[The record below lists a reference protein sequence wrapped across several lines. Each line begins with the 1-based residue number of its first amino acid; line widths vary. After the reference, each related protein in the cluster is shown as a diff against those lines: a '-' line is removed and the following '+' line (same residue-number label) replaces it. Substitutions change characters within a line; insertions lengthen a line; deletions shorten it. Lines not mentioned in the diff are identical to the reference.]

1 MNDSDEEGLIETAK
15 ANSASVS
22 DAFARASTL
31 KDFLMDE
38 DARVSIHCIN
48 ATKMEQELFID
59 KAYDIDGVVV
69 ELRSVAG
76 IASPIFY
83 LLLPQSSVNAVYHV
97 LKKHECLNSYSV
109 RGLKCLLNA
118 VGTHVAYSIGYRI
131 TVCILPKPEG
141 CTALESAANARHSF
155 STFFQNVR
163 RSFVQKLRG
172 LPPRDMA
179 RPSIQKNPLFNPS
192 NLNVLPDDQTFILSL
207 LDDALKT
214 TELPEGTRL
223 VIFASRFGQKQMDP
237 LYLANYFQ
245 MDAVESLSVHA
256 ACNLSCERFRTHLFW
271 SRDGVQEVIGT
282 RGRVFSSLSLIETA
296 NFQTNLDGRLL
307 DISGD
312 LRRVSRFPE
321 KLTFLQLYADTP
333 HRREE
338 DAYAHPVSGVI
349 TTCGLLHPQTNTAMK
364 KRANNYLQNMVDNG
378 LKLGCITHCRMEL
391 VTRFESGSELH
402 SAGMINAAEFFN
414 ATGVDG
420 LLTNHPMLIPFYEDW
435 KFETKFTNIV
445 QGIAWCLIE
454 ELRGLLEA
462 CGSTGGFLASWRS
475 YQLELALEIFFWGQ
489 SRVRTDELYCTN
501 LGVSVANER
510 SSTYQRG
517 LLCLDP
523 CNSAVVSE
531 TPPPLHHWL
540 KSEEQQRRVNRIFR
554 FSDCLEASDSVVGR
568 NVLLVLLGDLYD
580 GHELFLH
587 SLQGDDPPVGGRC
600 VGTVTADQLAVEL
613 SKTSRF
619 KYPFTYYRASEM
631 LASSEKSLIVVVKC
645 GLLELKLSY
654 FPALKFV
661 DQSRNEKASWNG
673 KDFWNLILPDKPA
686 SFCARVA
693 TLTGDVIVSLISRKL
708 TFSRN
713 LDSYREEGM
722 PWMEP
727 VFRRL
732 EELQLQRESLVHVCT
747 FVTSVALLQN
757 GVFID
762 YNALNNLE
770 LDLPVSQQRLQR
782 MEVLSRFLYPGLNHP
797 KVWRLHEKIP
807 LKRSPTKVAAD
818 TSVERRKKW
827 VDLHVREQVVEEQH
841 PVELED
847 TQEVPPVPQRRHLP
861 ARWKRPWSSQ
871 ELGLLNEA
879 LKDSSKSYKEKYRV
893 YERLC
898 FEGGVPAR
906 TSVAFKLKA
915 IQLAGTRH
923 MR

>member
-1 MNDSDEEGLIETAK
+1 M
-15 ANSASVS
+15 
-22 DAFARASTL
+22 
-31 KDFLMDE
+31 
-38 DARVSIHCIN
+38 
-48 ATKMEQELFID
+48 
-59 KAYDIDGVVV
+59 
-69 ELRSVAG
+69 
-76 IASPIFY
+76 
-83 LLLPQSSVNAVYHV
+83 
-97 LKKHECLNSYSV
+97 
-109 RGLKCLLNA
+109 
-118 VGTHVAYSIGYRI
+118 
-131 TVCILPKPEG
+131 
-141 CTALESAANARHSF
+141 
-155 STFFQNVR
+155 
-163 RSFVQKLRG
+163 
-172 LPPRDMA
+172 
-179 RPSIQKNPLFNPS
+179 
-192 NLNVLPDDQTFILSL
+192 
-207 LDDALKT
+207 
-214 TELPEGTRL
+214 
-223 VIFASRFGQKQMDP
+223 
-237 LYLANYFQ
+237 
-245 MDAVESLSVHA
+245 
-256 ACNLSCERFRTHLFW
+256 
-271 SRDGVQEVIGT
+271 
-282 RGRVFSSLSLIETA
+282 
-296 NFQTNLDGRLL
+296 
-307 DISGD
+307 
-312 LRRVSRFPE
+312 
-321 KLTFLQLYADTP
+321 
-333 HRREE
+333 
-338 DAYAHPVSGVI
+338 
-349 TTCGLLHPQTNTAMK
+349 
-364 KRANNYLQNMVDNG
+364 
-378 LKLGCITHCRMEL
+378 
-391 VTRFESGSELH
+391 
-402 SAGMINAAEFFN
+402 
-414 ATGVDG
+414 
-420 LLTNHPMLIPFYEDW
+420 
-435 KFETKFTNIV
+435 
-445 QGIAWCLIE
+445 
-454 ELRGLLEA
+454 
-462 CGSTGGFLASWRS
+462 
-475 YQLELALEIFFWGQ
+475 
-489 SRVRTDELYCTN
+489 
-501 LGVSVANER
+501 
-510 SSTYQRG
+510 
-517 LLCLDP
+517 
-523 CNSAVVSE
+523 
-531 TPPPLHHWL
+531 
-540 KSEEQQRRVNRIFR
+540 
-554 FSDCLEASDSVVGR
+554 
-568 NVLLVLLGDLYD
+568 
-580 GHELFLH
+580 
-587 SLQGDDPPVGGRC
+587 
-600 VGTVTADQLAVEL
+600 TADQLAVEL

-732 EELQLQRESLVHVCT
+732 EEL
-747 FVTSVALLQN
+747 LQN

-841 PVELED
+841 PVELAD